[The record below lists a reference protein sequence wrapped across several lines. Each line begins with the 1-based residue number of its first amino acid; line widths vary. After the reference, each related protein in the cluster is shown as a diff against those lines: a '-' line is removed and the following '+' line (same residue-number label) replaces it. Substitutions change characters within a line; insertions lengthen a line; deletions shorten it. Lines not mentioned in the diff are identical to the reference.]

1 MKEYALQYL
10 ARPYIVQNT
19 GLREGVLTL
28 GQDAPGLIEYF
39 FSVRL
44 MKQTTLTLTEVTGAA
59 KPVWSRHWFE
69 HTPHWIAYHYEI
81 DAKRKIVIKHTFGGL
96 RACVQL
102 IDTTEN
108 NFD

>member
-19 GLREGVLTL
+19 GLKEGVLVL
-28 GQDAPGLIEYF
+28 GQDSSGFIEYF

-44 MKQTTLTLTEVTGAA
+44 MKQVTLELTGAV
-59 KPVWSRHWFE
+59 KPVWSRYWFE

-81 DAKRKIVIKHTFGGL
+81 DIHRKIVIKHTFGGL
-96 RACVQL
+96 RASVQL
-102 IDTTEN
+102 IDSTEN
-108 NFD
+108 NFDI